1 MYKRTSFT
9 GRVAAIERL
18 EVRTLYTFV
27 PVAGVAPV
35 VDNDGNSYVLGSD
48 GPLMAVRRFT
58 PDGEPDS
65 AWAPDG
71 VYNVS
76 TFLGGPP
83 DGVVREVDIPRAMT
97 IDTARKTL
105 FVAGST
111 DDQWAV
117 ARINIPSGDTG
128 WSWHAHFLTGTAD
141 ALSLDFSRPA
151 PRLGVAGTSATGEV
165 QLAVLFAYDG
175 PLGPDDPGPSHNG
188 GAFDPSFGG
197 GTGYATAPASASP
210 ASAGASGAV
219 AASAVLKLDNLPFF
233 NRGSAND
240 EWLVQRT
247 VTSANPGGATLT
259 RKAVV
264 GFRPDGTLSPRF
276 ANNRGVALFTLWGD
290 RPVAPSG
297 TLQPTRSRD
306 AALSLAQ
313 SADLL

>member
-1 MYKRTSFT
+1 
-9 GRVAAIERL
+9 
-18 EVRTLYTFV
+18 
-27 PVAGVAPV
+27 
-35 VDNDGNSYVLGSD
+35 
-48 GPLMAVRRFT
+48 MAVRRFT

-71 VYNVS
+71 DYNLS
-76 TFLGGPP
+76 TFQGGSP
-83 DGVVREVDIPRAMT
+83 DGQINEVDVPRAMT
-97 IDTARKTL
+97 IDTAHNTL

-117 ARINIPSGDTG
+117 ARINIPWGDSG

-141 ALSLDFSRPA
+141 ALSLDFSRPD

-175 PLGPDDPGPSHNG
+175 PWGPDDPSPPHPG
-188 GAFDPSFGG
+188 GTFDTSFGG
-197 GTGYATAPASASP
+197 GTGYATAPAPASP
-210 ASAGASGAV
+210 ASTGASGAV

-247 VTSANPGGATLT
+247 VTYPNPGGASVT

-264 GFRPDGTLSPRF
+264 GFRPDGTMSPRF
-276 ANNRGVALFTLWGD
+276 ANNRGLALFTIWGD
-290 RPVAPSG
+290 GAVAPHVGSAVLTG
-297 TLQPTRSRD
+297 RSRAFD
-306 AALSLAQ
+306 LAQ
-313 SADLL
+313 PLNLW